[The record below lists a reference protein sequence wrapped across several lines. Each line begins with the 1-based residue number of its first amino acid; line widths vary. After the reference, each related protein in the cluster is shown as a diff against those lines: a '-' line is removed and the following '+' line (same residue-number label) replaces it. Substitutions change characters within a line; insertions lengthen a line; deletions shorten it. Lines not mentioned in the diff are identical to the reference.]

1 MIAPR
6 PECSQVHGGNPSAP
20 DAVAA
25 EPVEGNPALAISIPW
40 PEGAQTGDTVR
51 LTAAATDVANLE
63 TMETRTF
70 TFDGDAPAV
79 RVVSPLGFSDGNAE
93 IEVDVTDSG
102 SGLAKVEFTLNGAT
116 TEVAVVD
123 DRAKASYALSGTN
136 HVLIVE
142 ATDGVGNRTETT
154 LNITVNDASA
164 PVFVSLSPGDG
175 GFAGDSQEV
184 TACFTDDSPLE
195 QVVVIID
202 GQETELTETPE
213 GTDAALRCRSGVV
226 TLSEQGVVNGTLR
239 AVDDAGNETSQGF
252 TWIWDDTPPTVQTS
266 FVHQPKAV
274 GFPAVVAVDSVY
286 YVPTATPVVR
296 VAISDGESGAT
307 NLAQVLQKAE
317 GSVDFAVSPVEATPG
332 TYDLTL
338 DLSDAGEGPASLKLH
353 IADNAGNPLVDAAGN
368 PAPVELLIAVDTAP
382 PSCTLEGA
390 GKTEPKHTNQVQ
402 YPMTGLAQDGEFGVG
417 GVTLRAERNGIVVE
431 DLISSASAETG
442 AYTLAVP
449 VGTAAPGGTDG
460 NWSVQ
465 AVCTDALGNGAESE
479 VLSLL
484 VDTVAP
490 SLSFEP
496 CTLSTFSG
504 VLVGDDNGA
513 IQYAEG
519 EPIPIGP
526 VLCASTVGTSITYSC
541 IAEGTIQQPID
552 FLLSG
557 EDGAFHVKVEAVDS
571 YLVAPT
577 AQFYAEATQ
586 VGEPAQ
592 LSKDDFE
599 LSEYRAIL
607 PVAAIATMG
616 LVPDSVIITAS
627 DKAGNSS
634 SFTVLFDVE
643 ILAGVIEMTDVAYLG
658 PAGPDAFGLDPEDTP
673 LAQVFDWAADS
684 DGTSLSFYGG
694 LHMRRIRIDNP
705 SPMPMGVSVGVT
717 GDAGLVEFYKR
728 ARIKLNAQVGEFA
741 CALASE
747 VACADTFCASYDED
761 LTAETA
767 ICGDPSGF
775 SNFATFDLPGLA
787 DNVIYGA
794 FFGTSNTALL
804 TEKMQPENG
813 HFVILPG
820 GSVWLALYLDSEKLN
835 TSVLQI
841 PTYYAEIP
849 TYLAPGFEYTDGH
862 KTQCKE
868 TATQQFPFP
877 QQACEV
883 VTYAEPII
891 LDKVVLESYEA
902 KLAVTTKLLK
912 PDGSSPLAKTAVTSY
927 ELPVA
932 MAAEW
937 TYDTSNIQFFP
948 LD

>member
-1 MIAPR
+1 
-6 PECSQVHGGNPSAP
+6 
-20 DAVAA
+20 
-25 EPVEGNPALAISIPW
+25 VEGDPALAISIPW

-63 TMETRTF
+63 TIETRTF

-154 LNITVNDASA
+154 LNITVNDTSA
-164 PVFVSLSPGDG
+164 PVFFSLSPADD

-213 GTDAALRCRSGVV
+213 GTDTALRCRSGVV
-226 TLSEQGVVNGTLR
+226 TLSEQGLVNGTLR

-252 TWIWDDTPPTVQTS
+252 TWTWDDTPPTVQTS

-286 YVPTATPVVR
+286 YVPTAMPVVR
-296 VAISDGESGAT
+296 VAISDDESGAT
-307 NLAQVLQKAE
+307 NQAQVLQKAE

-390 GKTEPKHTNQVQ
+390 GNTEPKHTNQVQ

-417 GVTLRAERNGIVVE
+417 GVTLRAERNSSVVE
-431 DLISSASAETG
+431 DLISSASADTG

-490 SLSFEP
+490 SLSFETS
-496 CTLSTFSG
+496 TLSNFTGDILVDVSG
-504 VLVGDDNGA
+504 AVIYQPPSTTTLGLDNC
-513 IQYAEG
+513 INSQ
-519 EPIPIGP
+519 
-526 VLCASTVGTSITYSC
+526 VTSVTYNC
-541 IAEGTIQQPID
+541 TTDNLTKQPLD

-557 EDGAFHVKVEAVDS
+557 EDGAFHIMTGASDS
-571 YLVAPT
+571 HLVAPT
-577 AQFYAEATQ
+577 AQFYADGVP
-586 VGEPAQ
+586 VGEPT
-592 LSKDDFE
+592 E
-599 LSEYRAIL
+599 LSEEGASSAKYRATL
-607 PVAAIATMG
+607 PLEAIAITG
-616 LVPDSVIITAS
+616 LVPDSVTITAS
-627 DKAGNSS
+627 DTAGNSS
-634 SFTVLFDVE
+634 SFTVLFDLK
-643 ILAGVIEMTDVAYLG
+643 ILAGVIEMTDEAGLG
-658 PAGPDAFGLDPEDTP
+658 PAGPSAFGLDPEDTP
-673 LAQVFDWAADS
+673 LADVFEWTEAVNA
-684 DGTSLSFYGG
+684 TSLANYDG
-694 LHMRRIRIDNP
+694 LHVRRLRIDNP
-705 SPMPMGVSVGVT
+705 SPMAMGVNITTVNGGAELTES
-717 GDAGLVEFYKR
+717 YQR
-728 ARIKLNAQVGEFA
+728 ARIETFSGATTPVCLTQGDCGE
-741 CALASE
+741 
-747 VACADTFCASYDED
+747 TGCASYTYGVSSGIPP
-761 LTAETA
+761 LCAVNETA
-767 ICGDPSGF
+767 F
-775 SNFATFDLPGLA
+775 SSYELNFDAFAPNVVTAALFASADEYKEAINPAADALPHYVVPPFGSLWL
-787 DNVIYGA
+787 VIRVD
-794 FFGTSNTALL
+794 S
-804 TEKMQPENG
+804 QQ
-813 HFVILPG
+813 
-820 GSVWLALYLDSEKLN
+820 LALSGSPFFIDDVAYPIY
-835 TSVLQI
+835 I
-841 PTYYAEIP
+841 PQAAYQMTRFSQ
-849 TYLAPGFEYTDGH
+849 TKCQTMLS
-862 KTQCKE
+862 
-868 TATQQFPFP
+868 QQPPFP
-877 QQACEV
+877 QTTCSA
-883 VTYAEPII
+883 TIYAEP
-891 LDKVVLESYEA
+891 
-902 KLAVTTKLLK
+902 VTLQSAQLIGEDNTIDISTKLLK
-912 PDGSSPLAKTAVTSY
+912 PNQSDTIEGSLESTYTVSVPF
-927 ELPVA
+927 
-932 MAAEW
+932 AAAW
-937 TYDTSNIQFFP
+937 AYDTPDIQFYP